1 MVRKSIIAIILSCAV
16 FSSYAGTTYTQE
28 EIRELVE
35 AGNPPKEK
43 PADVISSKQSPFSKC
58 KPAAE
63 KIYSKE
69 RIAKVIEDSEDTYI
83 IKVWAFDGS
92 VTFKCANGYRA
103 LSGAAYE

>member
-1 MVRKSIIAIILSCAV
+1 MVRKSIIAIALSCVV

-28 EIRELVE
+28 ELRGLVE

-43 PADVISSKQSPFSKC
+43 PADVISSKQSPFPKC
-58 KPAAE
+58 KPVAE

-69 RIAKVIEDSEDTYI
+69 CIAKTIEDSEDTYI

>member
-1 MVRKSIIAIILSCAV
+1 MVKKSIIVIILSCAV

-28 EIRELVE
+28 QIRGLVE

-69 RIAKVIEDSEDTYI
+69 RIAKVIEDREDTYI